1 MTVASKSVP
10 FAHVF
15 GYPIRHSLSPVLHG
29 TWLER
34 YRIEGR
40 YTAYEVASDEFAAT
54 LENLARTPGFRGGNV
69 TVPHKEAAFALADEK
84 DEAALAIGA
93 VNTLVMLEDGRI
105 SGRNTDAYGFAENLK
120 AAECWDLRPQGH
132 AVVLGAGGAARA
144 VIHALITLGF
154 DDIRIVN
161 RTMERAE
168 RISLEVGQGR
178 THVVPVSQQNQDAL
192 DGAAL
197 LVNTTTLGMVGQPPL
212 EVDLKALQ
220 TNAIVNDIVYNPLE
234 TYLLKMA
241 KARGNPT
248 VDGLGMLLHQAV
260 PGFVAWFNP
269 PETPAVDA
277 DLRTRVLAHL
287 GL

>member
-40 YTAYEVASDEFAAT
+40 YTAYEVSPDDFVST
-54 LENLARTPGFRGGNV
+54 LGKLARTPGFRGGNV

-120 AAECWDLRPQGH
+120 AADCWASRPEGH

-144 VIHALITLGF
+144 VVHALITLGF

-168 RISLEVGQGR
+168 RISREVGQGR
-178 THVVPVSQQNQDAL
+178 THVIPISQQNEEAL

-197 LVNTTTLGMVGQPPL
+197 LVNTTTLGMVGQPAL
-212 EVDLKALQ
+212 EIDLKALPI
-220 TNAIVNDIVYNPLE
+220 NAIVNDIVYNPLE

-260 PGFVAWFNP
+260 PGFVAWFDP

-277 DLRTRVLAHL
+277 ELRKRVLAHL